1 MCGQRPTG
9 SRRGAS
15 RPPRRR
21 KLHCAAPPCAGE
33 IRSIALL
40 LLSARNPRRA
50 TMMTLSSGLR
60 PRFLFLRRKIN
71 FSDAG
76 RRASGR
82 GRKNGGTRL
91 RPNIFSGTATAPL
104 VQITPKQPTMRTD
117 LDIGAKNPVTTT
129 VTGFFIPFFQVKLGR
144 YPKPKTALGRTW
156 TKN

>member
-82 GRKNGGTRL
+82 GRKNGEML
-91 RPNIFSGTATAPL
+91 LHSNIFSGTATAPL
-104 VQITPKQPTMRTD
+104 VQITPKQPKTFSDEVRE
-117 LDIGAKNPVTTT
+117 
-129 VTGFFIPFFQVKLGR
+129 GFTFSLF
-144 YPKPKTALGRTW
+144 
-156 TKN
+156 TKSVREGFWR